1 MTGGYLQDP
10 DAIYQASFAAIR
22 AEADL
27 SGVPATLHP
36 LASRLIH
43 ACGMA
48 EIAPDLVFNLDPL
61 AAARR
66 ALAQGVPVIADCAM
80 VAAGIVRRR
89 LPAGNAVLCL
99 LDDPRVGLLAAAG
112 KTTRSAA
119 QVDLWRERM
128 AGAVIAIG
136 NAPTALFRLIET
148 LEAGA
153 APPAALFA
161 FPVGFIGAA
170 ESKAALIERIGDVPF
185 ATLKGRRG
193 GSPLAAAGVNAA
205 LVGEGAA

>member
-1 MTGGYLQDP
+1 MSEYLSDAE
-10 DAIYQASFAAIR
+10 AIYRASFAAIR

-27 SGVPATLHP
+27 SRVPAALHP
-36 LASRLIH
+36 LATRLVH

-48 EIAPDLVFNLDPL
+48 DIAPDLVFHLDPL
-61 AAARR
+61 AAARD
-66 ALAQGVPVIADCAM
+66 ALAAGAPVIADCAM

-89 LPAGNAVLCL
+89 LPAKNPVLCL
-99 LDDPRVGLLAAAG
+99 LDDPRVLLLAAAG
-112 KTTRSAA
+112 RTTRSAA
-119 QVDLWRERM
+119 SVELWREIM

-136 NAPTALFRLIET
+136 NAPTALFRLIEI

-153 APPAALFA
+153 PRPAALFA
-161 FPVGFIGAA
+161 FPVGFVGAA
-170 ESKAALIERIGDVPF
+170 ESKEALIARVQDVPF
-185 ATLKGRRG
+185 ATLRGRRG

>member
-1 MTGGYLQDP
+1 MSEYPRDA
-10 DAIYQASFAAIR
+10 DAIYRQSFAAIR

-27 SGVPATLHP
+27 SRVPPPLHP
-36 LASRLIH
+36 LATRLIH
-43 ACGMA
+43 ACGMI

-61 AAARR
+61 ASART
-66 ALAQGVPVIADCAM
+66 ALLAGAPVIADCAM

-89 LPAGNAVLCL
+89 LPARNPVLCL
-99 LDDPRVGLLAAAG
+99 LDDPRVTWLAAAG

-119 QVDLWRERM
+119 SVDLWSEKM

-136 NAPTALFRLIET
+136 NAPTALFRLIEI

-153 APPAALFA
+153 PRPAALFA
-161 FPVGFIGAA
+161 FPVGFVGAA
-170 ESKAALIERIGDVPF
+170 EAKAALVARIQDVPF
-185 ATLKGRRG
+185 ATLTGRRG